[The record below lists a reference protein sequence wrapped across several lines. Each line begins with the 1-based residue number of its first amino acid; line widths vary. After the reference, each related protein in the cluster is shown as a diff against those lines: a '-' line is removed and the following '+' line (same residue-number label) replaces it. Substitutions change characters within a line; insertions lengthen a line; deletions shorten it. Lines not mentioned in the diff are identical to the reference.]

1 MELGSSTCINRL
13 NGRVPPPEIE
23 PILPTPEEEKLA
35 VEAATSPKR
44 KTTTTIIVNKD
55 KQTEAEKPPVAVNT
69 EKPHPDLEFVY
80 DTKKLSDKEVHKVI
94 TSELMIPL
102 ASSCPNSPSL

>member
-23 PILPTPEEEKLA
+23 PVLPTPEEEKLA
-35 VEAATSPKR
+35 VEAATSSPKR
-44 KTTTTIIVNKD
+44 KTTTTMNKD

-80 DTKKLSDKEVHKVI
+80 DKKKLSDKEVHKVI
-94 TSELMIPL
+94 TSESMN
-102 ASSCPNSPSL
+102 SSCPNSPSL

>member
-35 VEAATSPKR
+35 VEAATSSPKR
-44 KTTTTIIVNKD
+44 KTTTTMNKD

-69 EKPHPDLEFVY
+69 EKSHPDLEFVY
-80 DTKKLSDKEVHKVI
+80 DKKKLSDKEVHKVI